1 MTGKESN
8 TSPLNQ
14 KCLKALKALGL
25 KVDTSYPYSLQL
37 AEWALENN
45 LVAGLA
51 GRFTAELLEQV
62 RVMYGW
68 ENPSKYLLDPETKDP
83 PESDSPESLG
93 SELVENLY
101 ENLRKHMPALRVS
114 GG

>member
-1 MTGKESN
+1 MTGQESN

-14 KCLKALKALGL
+14 QCLKALKALGL
-25 KVDTSYPYSLQL
+25 KVDTYYPYSLQL

-45 LVAGLA
+45 LVCGLA
-51 GRFTAELLEQV
+51 AKFTAELLEQV

-68 ENPSKYLLDPETKDP
+68 KNPGKYLLHPETKDL
-83 PESDSPESLG
+83 PESESPESLA

-101 ENLRKHMPALRVS
+101 ENLRKQRPELR
-114 GG
+114 